1 LNQHPSSN
9 CIKQKV
15 YAYILA
21 DVGGQ
26 KRLLVFKYVHCP
38 EAGTQVPGGSVEP
51 GESISTAVMRE
62 AQEETGL
69 THLHLIKKL
78 GVVRRDMADFG
89 LAEVQERHYFLLRC
103 TDYPGDTWVA
113 YEETPSDGTQGPK
126 PFRFFW
132 VERDQVPV
140 LAGGMDEMLPNITWD

>member
-1 LNQHPSSN
+1 MLIFWLKWGVKSGYWFS
-9 CIKQKV
+9 IMSIVQKPAPRFRLKEC
-15 YAYILA
+15 YA
-21 DVGGQ
+21 
-26 KRLLVFKYVHCP
+26 R
-38 EAGTQVPGGSVEP
+38 GSVEP
-51 GESISTAVMRE
+51 GEPIPAAVMRE

-89 LAEVQERHYFLLRC
+89 LAEIQERHYFLLEC

-132 VERDQVPV
+132 VEREQVPV
-140 LAGGMDEMLPNITWD
+140 LAGGMDEMLLNITWD

>member
-1 LNQHPSSN
+1 MLIFWLKWGVKSGYWFSTMSIAPKPAPRFRLKE
-9 CIKQKV
+9 C
-15 YAYILA
+15 YA
-21 DVGGQ
+21 
-26 KRLLVFKYVHCP
+26 R
-38 EAGTQVPGGSVEP
+38 GSVEP
-51 GESISTAVMRE
+51 GEPISAAVMRE

-69 THLHLIKKL
+69 NHLHLIMKL

-89 LAEVQERHYFLLRC
+89 LVEVQERHYFLLEC
-103 TDYPGDTWVA
+103 TDYPGDTWIA

-140 LAGGMDEMLPNITWD
+140 LAGGMDEMLANITWD

>member
-1 LNQHPSSN
+1 MWGVKSGYWFSNMFIVQKPAPRFREAVLN
-9 CIKQKV
+9 
-15 YAYILA
+15 
-21 DVGGQ
+21 
-26 KRLLVFKYVHCP
+26 LVSP
-38 EAGTQVPGGSVEP
+38 
-51 GESISTAVMRE
+51 ISTAVMRE

-132 VERDQVPV
+132 VKRDQVPV

>member
-1 LNQHPSSN
+1 LNQKPPLS
-9 CIKQKV
+9 CYKLKV
-15 YAYILA
+15 YAYIVA
-21 DVGGQ
+21 EVAGQ
-26 KRLLVFKYVHCP
+26 KRLLVFKYVNCP

-51 GESISTAVMRE
+51 GEPISVAVMRE

-69 THLHLIKKL
+69 TQLHLIKKL

-89 LAEVQERHYFLLRC
+89 LAEIQERHYFLLEC

>member
-1 LNQHPSSN
+1 LNQHPSSS

-21 DVGGQ
+21 EMEGQ
-26 KRLLVFKYVHCP
+26 KRLLVFEYVHRP
-38 EAGTQVPGGSVEP
+38 EAGIQVPGGSVEP
-51 GESISTAVMRE
+51 GEHISAAVMRE

-78 GVVRRDMADFG
+78 GVARRDLAEFG
-89 LAEVQERHYFLLRC
+89 LTEVQERHYFLLEC
-103 TDYPGDTWVA
+103 TDYPGDTWIA
-113 YEETPSDGTQGPK
+113 YEETPSDGSQGPI

-132 VERDQVPV
+132 VDRNKVPA